1 MIVIYLLF
9 IIAKVCVSYFQIFN
23 KPDFLAMGMDLL
35 FIFFVLFLIHTFV
48 SKRSQVY
55 WYAGVS
61 LLVGIL
67 MLVCV
72 LYARFYHEVPTYHS
86 FSLIGEVGVV
96 KSSATSLLKPLDFF
110 YFIDLLLLPFL
121 LYQAIVKKRTFR
133 GFKIQGK
140 KVGAIIISFLLIVS
154 SFTFFTI
161 KQDIIS
167 DSIRAKKMGLFTF
180 NIATAVTGT
189 ADVKA
194 AYITAKN
201 IRDIKGE
208 KLVKNPKNFG
218 IAKGKNLIIIQ
229 LESFQRNLN
238 GVKIN
243 GQSVTPTLDKL
254 EKETLYSN
262 QFFQTV
268 SKSNTADAEWSVYT
282 STFPSGYYTNTQ
294 TYADRVIPSMP
305 RLLGKNGYSTETFHT
320 NDASFYNREN
330 FYPAVGFDKFYDR
343 KFFGDKDKI
352 GFSAS
357 DEVLYNKT
365 FSVLNKHYKNKQ
377 KFYSQLVTV
386 SSHMPF
392 KLPASKQT
400 LTLPSDLQ
408 DTQLGAYY
416 QAEHYAD
423 KQLGKFITKLK
434 KSGIWDNSV
443 VVMYGD
449 HHIIDTKDLSA
460 EEKKYVPKQ
469 KKWKTQPA
477 NDYRVSFF
485 LHYPGLKKSGEIK
498 NVGGEVDIMPTVMN
512 LLGISTKKQIMFG
525 KDILNSKSNFVAE
538 RYSMPE
544 GSYFTNS
551 YMYLPDESFETGK
564 ATNYNG
570 TKKKLTKKIRSDFE
584 ASRKLLRYS
593 DSYINQLPMQKDK

>member
-9 IIAKVCVSYFQIFN
+9 IVAKVFISYFQIFS
-23 KPDFLAMGMDLL
+23 KPDFLAMGIDLV

-48 SKRSQVY
+48 SKRTQVY

-61 LLVGIL
+61 LFVGIL

-72 LYARFYHEVPTYHS
+72 LYARFYHEIPTYHS

-110 YFIDLLLLPFL
+110 YFIDILLLPFL
-121 LYQAIVKKRTFR
+121 LFQAIVKKRTFR
-133 GFKIQGK
+133 GFKFQGK
-140 KVGAIIISFLLIVS
+140 KVGLTVIAFFVIVS
-154 SFTFFTI
+154 SFTFFTV

-180 NIATAVTGT
+180 NIATALAGT
-189 ADVKA
+189 ANVKA
-194 AYITAKN
+194 AYITAQN
-201 IRDIKGE
+201 VRDIKGE
-208 KLVKNPKNFG
+208 KLPKHPKDFG
-218 IAKGKNLIIIQ
+218 VAKGKNLIIIQ

-254 EKETLYSN
+254 QNETLYSN

-305 RLLGKNGYSTETFHT
+305 RLLGKNGYSTATFHT

-343 KFFGDKDKI
+343 KFFGDEDKI

-357 DEVLYNKT
+357 DEVLYKKT
-365 FSVLNKHYKNKQ
+365 FPVLEKHYKNKQ
-377 KFYSQLVTV
+377 KFYSQLISV

-392 KLPASKQT
+392 KLPEDKQT
-400 LTLPSDLQ
+400 LQLPSDLQ
-408 DTQLGAYY
+408 DTELGDYF

-423 KQLGKFITKLK
+423 KQLGAFIAKLK
-434 KSGIWDNSV
+434 KSGIWDDSV

-449 HHIIDTKDLSA
+449 HHILDTKDLSS
-460 EEKKYVPKQ
+460 EEQKYVPKS
-469 KKWKTQPA
+469 KNWKTQPA
-477 NDYRVSFF
+477 DDYRVSFF
-485 LHYPGLKKSGEIK
+485 LHYPGMKATGEIK
-498 NVGGEVDIMPTVMN
+498 NVGGEIDIMPTVMN
-512 LLGISTKKQIMFG
+512 LLGVPTKNQIMFG
-525 KDILNSKSNFVAE
+525 KDILNSKTNFIPE

-544 GSYFTNS
+544 GSYFTND
-551 YMYLPDESFETGK
+551 YTYLPDESFETGK
-564 ATNYNG
+564 AAYYDGQSKTLG
-570 TKKKLTKKIRSDFE
+570 KDVRAKFE

-593 DSYINQLPMQKDK
+593 DSYINQLPLRDDK